1 MTILQ
6 NLQEEDVECRASW
19 QYRSRQFIPATQ
31 GLAECEFSY
40 KSDGCKKKIREMS
53 NVWNQ

>member
-19 QYRSRQFIPATQ
+19 LLLNEILY
-31 GLAECEFSY
+31 
-40 KSDGCKKKIREMS
+40 
-53 NVWNQ
+53 